1 MIKLRCLRSSSCL
14 TVSVIAG
21 LASLTVPAVTQ
32 SVNLA
37 PATMAQVGTVDER
50 YQSYNV
56 EMLEVTGGKF
66 WRAYGPELAAALRQ
80 PPPASE
86 TASSSDTPAGMNPA
100 VYEYRPPID
109 LVNPRLRKLAAAL
122 GPAYVRVSGT
132 WANTAYFAETDE
144 APAAPPAGFMGVLT
158 RQQWRGVV
166 EFSKAVDAQIV
177 TSFAIGAGTRDAQGV
192 WTTDQAKQRL
202 DYTRSL
208 GGRIVAAE
216 WMNEPTLA
224 GMGGAPQGYDAT
236 AYGRDFKTFHAF
248 ARQAAPDMVILGPRA
263 VGETAGDWGVVAG
276 YGSAAVLKTLDVL
289 ASSRAVRVDAFSYH
303 HYGAASQRCAPMA
316 QTTLQAA
323 LSEEWLG
330 RTDQTLAFYRKL
342 RDEFE
347 PGRPFWNTETADA
360 ACGGNPWGKTFVDTF
375 RYLDQLGRLAKQEVR
390 VIAHNTLVASDYGL
404 LDDKTLEP
412 KPNYWGALLWRRMM
426 SPIVLEAGVATREGL
441 HLYAHCL
448 RGTPGGVALLAINNS
463 RTQADTLAIPLAAE
477 RYTLTAQ
484 SPEARQVQLN
494 GQALGLEANDVLP
507 DLHST
512 ATPAG
517 SVELVPI
524 SITFL
529 AMKDAANPACR

>member
-1 MIKLRCLRSSSCL
+1 MMKLRCLRGSSSL
-14 TVSVIAG
+14 TLSVIAG
-21 LASLTVPAVTQ
+21 LVGLSEPAMAQ
-32 SVNLA
+32 SVALS
-37 PATMAQVGTVDER
+37 PATMAQVGIVDER

-66 WRAYGPELAAALRQ
+66 WRPYGPELAAALRQ
-80 PPPASE
+80 PPPAA
-86 TASSSDTPAGMNPA
+86 ASVSGSDTPAGMNPA

-109 LVNPRLRKLAAAL
+109 LTNPRLRKLAGAL

-166 EFSKAVDAQIV
+166 DFSKAVDAQIV
-177 TSFAIGAGTRDAQGV
+177 TSFAIGVGTRDAQGFWNV
-192 WTTDQAKQRL
+192 DQAKRRL

-208 GGRIVAAE
+208 GGRIAAAE

-224 GMGGAPQGYDAT
+224 GMGGAPQGYDAA

-248 ARQAAPDMVILGPRA
+248 AKQAAPEMVILGPGA
-263 VGETAGDWGVVAG
+263 VGETAGNWGVIAG
-276 YGSAAVLKTLDVL
+276 YGSAAVLKTREVL
-289 ASSRAVRVDAFSYH
+289 ASSRPAQIDGFSYH

-316 QTTLQAA
+316 QTTVQAA
-323 LSEEWLG
+323 LTEEWLG
-330 RTDQTLAFYRKL
+330 RTDQTLAFYRRL

-347 PGRPFWNTETADA
+347 PGRSFWNTETADA
-360 ACGGNPWGKTFVDTF
+360 ACGGNPWGNTFVDTF

-390 VIAHNTLVASDYGL
+390 VVAHNTLVASDYGL

-426 SPIVLEAGVATREGL
+426 SPVVLEAGVPIREGL

-448 RGTPGGVALLAINNS
+448 RGSPGGVALLAINNS
-463 RTQADTLAIPLAAE
+463 QTQATTIAIPLASE
-477 RYTLTAQ
+477 RYALTAQ
-484 SPEARQVQLN
+484 NPEARQVQLN
-494 GQALGLEANDVLP
+494 GQVLSLEANDALP
-507 DLHST
+507 DLRAVSI
-512 ATPAG
+512 PAG
-517 SVELVPI
+517 GVELAPMTI
-524 SITFL
+524 SFL
-529 AMKDAANPACR
+529 AIKDAANPSCR